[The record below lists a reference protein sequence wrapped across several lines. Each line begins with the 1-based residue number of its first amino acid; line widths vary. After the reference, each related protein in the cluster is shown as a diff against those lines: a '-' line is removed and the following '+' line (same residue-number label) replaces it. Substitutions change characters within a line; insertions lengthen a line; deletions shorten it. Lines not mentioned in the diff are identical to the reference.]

1 MRIVIV
7 GAGIAGLASAWA
19 LTRAGHA
26 VTLLEQAAEIPNPAA
41 ASGDQHRIIRRGYG
55 AADGYA
61 RLITEAF
68 AAWDE
73 LWSDLGATHYVEN
86 GILCVCQREGDE
98 ADGIRAGYD
107 RVQLGYATFTPE
119 QAATRF
125 AFLDP
130 ATFRYAFLT
139 PEGGALLCQRIA
151 SGLLAWLASHGATIR
166 PATRIAAI
174 EPERARAVAEDGAVF
189 EGDRLLVTAGAW
201 TTKLAPALAPTL
213 RSLRT
218 YVGYITP
225 PADLA
230 EAWRQAPTILSL
242 GGDSEAWAIPP
253 VAGTGLKFGSG
264 LLQYEADPNDAQAAT
279 PQVEAALLRAVAP
292 PLARIGEYRVQSM
305 RGCAYTFTEDECFFS
320 EMIGRTLI
328 VSACSGHGYKFGA
341 AVGRRVAAALAD
353 GDAAGL
359 RRWLRAEALPR
370 AA

>member
-1 MRIVIV
+1 MHVVIV
-7 GAGIAGLASAWA
+7 GAGIGGLASAWA
-19 LTRAGHA
+19 LTRRGHR

-61 RLITEAF
+61 ALITEAF

-73 LWSDLGATHYVEN
+73 LWSDLGAQHYVET

-98 ADGIRAGYD
+98 ADDIRAGYD
-107 RVQLGYATFTPE
+107 RIGLPYRSFHPDE
-119 QAATRF
+119 AAARF

-130 ATFRYAFLT
+130 AAVRYAFET
-139 PEGGALLCQRIA
+139 AEGGALLCQRIA
-151 SGLLAWLASHGATIR
+151 AGLLEWLAARGADIR
-166 PATRIAAI
+166 PGLRIAAI
-174 EPERARAVAEDGAVF
+174 EPEQARAVAQDGTVI
-189 EGDRLLVTAGAW
+189 EGDRLLITAGAW
-201 TTKLAPALAPTL
+201 TAQLAPRLAPTL

-218 YVGYITP
+218 HVGYIEP
-225 PADLA
+225 PADLV
-230 EAWRQAPTILSL
+230 EAWKTAPTILSV

-264 LLQYEADPNDAQAAT
+264 LLRYGADPDDVAAAGAQT
-279 PQVEAALLRAVAP
+279 EAALLRAFAP
-292 PLARIGEYRVQSM
+292 PLARIGEYRVRTM
-305 RGCAYTFTEDECFFS
+305 RGCAYTFTDDECFFS

-341 AVGRRVAAALAD
+341 AVGRRVAAAID
-353 GDAAGL
+353 GGDAGAL
-359 RRWLRAEALPR
+359 RSWLRAETLPS